1 MKAQFKDNFT
11 SRDGSTV
18 AVEVS
23 YKQGITGAMNE
34 RKALERAA
42 EMIGRKLEELE
53 AAE

>member
-18 AVEVS
+18 AVEVFF
-23 YKQGITGAMNE
+23 KQGMTGAMNE
-34 RKALERAA
+34 KKALQRAS

>member
-18 AVEVS
+18 AVEVF
-23 YKQGITGAMNE
+23 YKQGLASVMDE
-34 RKALERAA
+34 KKALRRAS
-42 EMIGRKLEELE
+42 EMIARKLEELE